1 MLDMVNGTY
10 LKIERTFA
18 IEDGLKVS
26 RNVCNFI

>member
-1 MLDMVNGTY
+1 

-18 IEDGLKVS
+18 LRIAQSLKVS